1 MEARLL
7 FLLCVLALGR
17 AAVILNDCHIIQT
30 LHGKLLYDNRVTYMR
45 EYFPIDYKLYVKY
58 EEVLRCQNITTLINK
73 GITVKELRYLW
84 GIVNENILQ
93 TIQRALPLRH
103 PTRPYIKELQI
114 IFEALL
120 RDTNEEQQVESNQ
133 IQEILDRLHQS
144 TDEVKAVTPKALLDN
159 CYKVLYALYEDECA
173 LCNPRSD
180 VEDTLCPPETLPE
193 LSSHQRTPCKS

>member
-17 AAVILNDCHIIQT
+17 AAVILNDCQIIQT

-103 PTRPYIKELQI
+103 PTRPYITELQN
-114 IFEALL
+114 IFGALL
-120 RDTNEEQQVESNQ
+120 RGTNEEQQVESDQ
-133 IQEILDRLHQS
+133 IQEILERLHQS
-144 TDEVKAVTPKALLDN
+144 KDEVKAVTPKALLDN
-159 CYKVLYALYEDECA
+159 CYKVLYALYEVECA
-173 LCNPRSD
+173 LCNPSII
-180 VEDTLCPPETLPE
+180 LAL
-193 LSSHQRTPCKS
+193 

>member
-173 LCNPRSD
+173 LCNPSIIMA
-180 VEDTLCPPETLPE
+180 L
-193 LSSHQRTPCKS
+193 

>member
-1 MEARLL
+1 METRLL

-17 AAVILNDCHIIQT
+17 AAVILNDCQIIQT
-30 LHGKLLYDNRVTYMR
+30 LHGKLLYDNRVTYM
-45 EYFPIDYKLYVKY
+45 
-58 EEVLRCQNITTLINK
+58 INK

-103 PTRPYIKELQI
+103 PTRPYITELQN

-133 IQEILDRLHQS
+133 VLEILERLHQS
-144 TDEVKAVTPKALLDN
+144 KDEVKAVTPKALLDN
-159 CYKVLYALYEDECA
+159 CYKVLYALYEEECA

-180 VEDTLCPPETLPE
+180 AEDTLCPPETLPE
-193 LSSHQRTPCKS
+193 LFSHQRTPCKS